1 MKDLTLE
8 NGRWFC
14 SNYRA
19 TKCWEIY
26 FTEFAYKREITSSSL
41 SIYDSYSNSGD
52 DNRRSQDTNSRFPGI
67 VEGAAK
73 GRGMGKRVLSVARNA
88 DLVLTILDVFHPRQ
102 IQILHKEL
110 AEIGIKVDKKPPDV
124 RIEKSKSGGLAIQI
138 LTSIKLSESLI
149 REILRING
157 IHNGRI
163 VIREPGLTDEDLIDL
178 LSGNK
183 VYLPS
188 LPILNKIDLVPKNV
202 VDKLKSD
209 FGFIPVSA
217 DRNINIDNLKR
228 AIYEKLDFI
237 RIYLKPRGGKAHYE
251 EPLIMKRNCSILDIC
266 NKLHRN
272 FARDYRYA
280 NVWGN
285 SVKFDQQKV
294 GLDHVLKNNDV
305 VTIMTR

>member
-1 MKDLTLE
+1 MIGLPSVGKSTLLNSLTNAKSRVGAYQFTTLTAIPGMMEFGGAKIQILDL
-8 NGRWFC
+8 
-14 SNYRA
+14 
-19 TKCWEIY
+19 
-26 FTEFAYKREITSSSL
+26 
-41 SIYDSYSNSGD
+41 
-52 DNRRSQDTNSRFPGI
+52 PGI

-237 RIYLKPRGGKAHYE
+237 RIYLKPRGGKADYE
-251 EPLIMKRNCSILDIC
+251 EPLIMKRNCTILDIC